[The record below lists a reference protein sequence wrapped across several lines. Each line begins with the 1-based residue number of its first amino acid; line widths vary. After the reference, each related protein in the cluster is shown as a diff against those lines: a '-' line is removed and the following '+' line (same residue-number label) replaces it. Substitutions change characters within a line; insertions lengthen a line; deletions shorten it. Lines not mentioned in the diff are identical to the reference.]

1 MPNNMLIHL
10 DDIINKNYDVIKTL
24 DNEYDIR
31 TYTPEVVVERGKYMF
46 NILPAQIITRDFSAA
61 LTLPNLLIDI
71 FMHYDMEADDNFKDE
86 WIALMIK
93 ANAVLQALFD
103 KTNFIT
109 GVSTVTVNISFDN
122 TIVEKERM
130 LGLTFQCEYKIFATR

>member
-31 TYTPEVVVERGKYMF
+31 TYTPEIVVERGKYKF
-46 NILPAQIITRDFSAA
+46 NILPAQIITRDFSAG
-61 LTLPNLLIDI
+61 LTLPNLFIDI

-93 ANAVLQALFD
+93 ANVVLQALFD
-103 KTNFIT
+103 KTNFIN
-109 GVSTVTVNISFDN
+109 GVSTVTVNIAFDN
-122 TIVEKERM
+122 TV
-130 LGLTFQCEYKIFATR
+130 